1 MTVSM
6 HRPMVKLDRPTNVA
20 AFLIQSQH
28 VVDRMTA
35 NPWFSTTVPTL
46 AEVQARIDE
55 LDEAEVDALSLT
67 KGLKQ
72 IRNAALRR
80 LVSHMDLLKAFVQ
93 FTADENADQA
103 VSIIESAG
111 LSVKGRSY
119 PIKEEFSARPG
130 RVSGT
135 VRLMVVSA
143 GKLAGYNWEMSD
155 DGGRTWTTL
164 APTIVARTSVPAL
177 VPLKTYW
184 FRYRVIVRSG
194 PRDWS
199 QPISFVVR

>member
-1 MTVSM
+1 MIT
-6 HRPMVKLDRPTNVA
+6 
-20 AFLIQSQH
+20 
-28 VVDRMTA
+28 
-35 NPWFSTTVPTL
+35 
-46 AEVQARIDE
+46 
-55 LDEAEVDALSLT
+55 
-67 KGLKQ
+67 
-72 IRNAALRR
+72 
-80 LVSHMDLLKAFVQ
+80 
-93 FTADENADQA
+93 
-103 VSIIESAG
+103 SAG
-111 LSVKGRSY
+111 PLTIPAIMAEAAKDVSKVIR
-119 PIKEEFSARPG
+119 FSARPG

-177 VPLKTYW
+177 VPLKTYR